1 MRARFVLRVRILS
14 LFAILAAILLLVRLY
29 FIQIVHG
36 DEYLRQASGQYMEA
50 AGEMPERGDIFF
62 TKKDGEHPAAAVM
75 QNGWRIAITPKDIQD
90 PQASYTQLAAA
101 ASSLDKDRFLKS
113 VAKTGDPYE
122 EVAFRLNDD
131 EAAAVRN
138 EKLPGVITVRDE
150 WRFYPAGSLAAQTIG
165 FVGYKGDQKE
175 GVYGLERY
183 WEDTLRQDSDGLY
196 VNPFAEIFSN
206 VSALLTSD
214 PTGQKGS
221 IITSLEPSA
230 QRELET
236 ILQGVMSTY
245 SPKLAGGI
253 VMDPATGEIVAMAV
267 LPSFDPNKYNLV
279 DDPKRFINQLVEGR
293 YEMGSI
299 MKPLTMAAGIDA
311 DAVSPHTTYNDTGC
325 ITKTGAKI
333 CNYDGKARHVVAMQE
348 VLSQS
353 LNVGASYIVD
363 EMGHAKFADYVKRL
377 GMGEETGI
385 DLPGEVPGDIS
396 SLFAQGAADVD
407 FASASFGQAIAVTP
421 IEMIRAL
428 AALANEG
435 KLPEPHIVT
444 AVRSTTGVERK
455 ISTADETQVFR
466 PETVETVT
474 NMLVKV
480 YDDALLKGIL
490 KQDRYSIAAKTGT
503 AQIGDPVTHK
513 YSLDRFLHSFFG
525 YFPAHDP
532 KFIVFLYAVEPHGA
546 EFASATLAKP
556 FDELARFLIN
566 YYDIPPDR

>member
-14 LFAILAAILLLVRLY
+14 LFAIIGALFLLTRLY
-29 FIQIVHG
+29 LIQIVHG
-36 DEYLRQASGQYMEA
+36 DEYRRQAAGQYMEA
-50 AGEMPERGDIFF
+50 EGDEPLRGEILF

-90 PQASYTQLAAA
+90 PQSSYKQLAAA

-113 VAKTGDPYE
+113 AAKTSDPYE

-175 GVYGLERY
+175 GVYGLEKY

-206 VSALLTSD
+206 VTALLSND
-214 PTGQKGS
+214 PTDQKGS
-221 IITSLEPSA
+221 IITSLEPSS

-245 SPKLAGGI
+245 SPKLVGGI
-253 VMDPATGEIVAMAV
+253 VMDPKTGEIIAMSD
-267 LPSFDPNKYNLV
+267 LPSFDLNKYNLV
-279 DDPKRFINQLVEGR
+279 DDAKTFSNQLVEGR
-293 YEMGSI
+293 FEMGSI
-299 MKPLTMAAGIDA
+299 MKPLTMAAAIDA
-311 DAVSPHTTYNDTGC
+311 GAVSTATTYNDTGC

-333 CNYDGKARHVVAMQE
+333 CNFDGKSRGVVNVQE
-348 VLSQS
+348 ILSQS
-353 LNVGASYIVD
+353 LNVGASFLAD
-363 EMGHAKFADYVKRL
+363 QMGHSKFADYVKKY

-396 SLFAQGAADVD
+396 ALFAQGAADVD

-428 AALANEG
+428 ATLANKG
-435 KLPEPHIVT
+435 KLPEPHVVT
-444 AVRSTTGVERK
+444 AVRSTTGIERK
-455 ISTADETQVFR
+455 ISTADETQVLK
-466 PETVETVT
+466 PETAETVT

-480 YDDALLKGIL
+480 YDDALLKGAL
-490 KQDRYSIAAKTGT
+490 KQEHYSIAAKTGT
-503 AQIGDPVTHK
+503 AQLGDPVTHK
-513 YSLDRFLHSFFG
+513 YYTDRYLHSFFG

-532 KFIVFLYAVEPHGA
+532 KFIVFLYAVEPHGV
-546 EFASATLAKP
+546 EYASASLANP
-556 FDELARFLIN
+556 FDTLARFLIN